1 MTFAALP
8 LLVSQGLILILV
20 LQSSGFHYLA
30 AKDTPTAERSVD
42 DHHPRVQLKK
52 TFAQNKD
59 YFDEPNHIEQFSK
72 KFVVAEAAVRKYV
85 DHMKLLELKREKRLK
100 ENVRKTDAEAKKSY
114 SDYDWSKLF
123 HDGCLAKLKVT
134 VLDTYL
140 NYHNIG
146 RFPNKKAK
154 LEAINLHL
162 AQQVYEHVDEDDQDN
177 ESEDQTDESDSDEEH
192 ILEEIGLSGSDDD
205 YDNVEGGDILEG
217 PQTSLG
223 QKCASLWGRVRK
235 K

>member
-1 MTFAALP
+1 M
-8 LLVSQGLILILV
+8 
-20 LQSSGFHYLA
+20 
-30 AKDTPTAERSVD
+30 
-42 DHHPRVQLKK
+42 
-52 TFAQNKD
+52 
-59 YFDEPNHIEQFSK
+59 
-72 KFVVAEAAVRKYV
+72 VAEAAVRKYV

-114 SDYDWSKLF
+114 SDYDWSKMF

-162 AQQVYEHVDEDDQDN
+162 AQVYELVDEDDQDN

-192 ILEEIGLSGSDDD
+192 IPEEIGLSGSDDD
-205 YDNVEGGDILEG
+205 YDNVGGGDILEG
-217 PQTSLG
+217 PQTSHIYT
-223 QKCASLWGRVRK
+223 KSGRRATRFK
-235 K
+235 L